1 MASKLKFRLKT
12 GDRVE
17 VITGKERGKRG
28 KILAVF
34 PDTGKVTVEGVAR
47 VKRAVKPNQKNPQ
60 GGIVEKE
67 MSVDASNVMPVC
79 PSCGEPS
86 RVGARVDDES
96 KKIRVCR
103 NCSEDMDTV

>member
-12 GDRVE
+12 GDKVE

-47 VKRAVKPNQKNPQ
+47 VKRAVKPSQKNPQ
-60 GGIVEKE
+60 GGIVDKE
-67 MSVDASNVMPVC
+67 MAVDASNVMPVC
-79 PSCGEPS
+79 PSCGES
-86 RVGARVDDES
+86 ARVGSRVDDEG